1 MKGWAEI
8 IVTKQQNNT
17 MKSEKAIN
25 IKSYFEYF
33 LHIHFICN
41 YHRK

>member
-1 MKGWAEI
+1 MKGRAEI

-25 IKSYFEYF
+25 IKSYFELLFSYTF
-33 LHIHFICN
+33 
-41 YHRK
+41 YM